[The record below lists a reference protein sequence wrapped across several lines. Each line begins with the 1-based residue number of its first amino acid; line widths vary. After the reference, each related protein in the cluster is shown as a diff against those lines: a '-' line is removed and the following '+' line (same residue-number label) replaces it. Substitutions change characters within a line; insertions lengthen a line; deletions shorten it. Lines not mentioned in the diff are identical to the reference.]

1 MKIKYFEAKDNPM
14 FPPETTMLI
23 RFARPEQPLKC
34 AMCGKKRKK
43 LWTMLVPFRGQAIH
57 QFSMTQSDILDA
69 LTLIC
74 DDHPMA
80 PVFIELMK
88 EIEGEK

>member
-14 FPPETTMLI
+14 FPPEVTLLI
-23 RFARPEQPLKC
+23 RFARPEKPLKC

-43 LWTMLVPFRGQAIH
+43 LWTMLVPFRGQTMDE
-57 QFSMTQSDILDA
+57 FTMTPSDEFKA

-74 DDHPMA
+74 DDHPMT